1 MLPRT
6 RAFTL
11 IELLVVI
18 SVIALLVSILLPA
31 LAKARESARSSSCLV
46 NVRSNLH
53 ATIMYTSDYKGL
65 LPDYYTTLSPRVYAS
80 YVADVFMIS
89 PGGYGNPAPASGH
102 PRGAHALGA
111 VLAAGYL
118 QNMRSMYC
126 PSILES
132 EKQNSRARATRA
144 DTLGVL
150 RSGSTFRTAVANASG
165 VDVLTNYAYR
175 GRRWVENVAGQPAWG
190 PDLNDKDRYLYHMD
204 LRPGRAPASL
214 AFISDDFTYNHTAG
228 GANYS
233 SAFPP
238 QVDTH
243 HRAGYNVGYLGGE
256 AKFVSDRRRRVTFYY
271 GSANIVLFD
280 LRAEDIWDAFDG
292 DRGNAALNNV
302 SNLQ

>member
-1 MLPRT
+1 MLLRR

-18 SVIALLVSILLPA
+18 SIIALLVSILLPA
-31 LAKARESARSSSCLV
+31 LAKARESARSSQCLV
-46 NVRSNLH
+46 NVRGNMH
-53 ATIMYTSDYKGL
+53 ATIMYTNDYKGL

-89 PGGYGNPAPASGH
+89 PGAYGNPTPASGH

-111 VLAAGYL
+111 VLAASYL
-118 QNMRSMYC
+118 PHMRSMYC
-126 PSILES
+126 PSILEGPT
-132 EKQNSRARATRA
+132 QNTRARASRA
-144 DTLGVL
+144 DLLGVL
-150 RSGSTFRTAVANASG
+150 RSGSNFRNSVASASG

-190 PDLNDKDRYLYHMD
+190 PDLNDKDRYLYHID

-233 SAFPP
+233 SAFGP

-243 HRAGYNVGYLGGE
+243 HRKGYNVAYLGGE
-256 AKFVSDRRRRVTFYY
+256 AKFVSDRQRKVAFYY